1 LTASANHTSNSI
13 SNKAERE
20 TPVAT
25 YTSSKFHDLAEQR
38 SSHRGRSRSG
48 AAVAATKLMPGAGLL
63 AALLFSLGLWAGIW
77 QAASA
82 LAAAWL
88 R

>member
-1 LTASANHTSNSI
+1 MAD
-13 SNKAERE
+13 
-20 TPVAT
+20 

-38 SSHRGRSRSG
+38 SSYRGRSRSE

-63 AALLFSLGLWAGIW
+63 TALLFSLGLWAGIW
-77 QAASA
+77 QAVSA

>member
-1 LTASANHTSNSI
+1 VVS
-13 SNKAERE
+13 
-20 TPVAT
+20 

-38 SSHRGRSRSG
+38 SRHSGQARSET
-48 AAVAATKLMPGAGLL
+48 AATATKLMPGAGLL

-77 QAASA
+77 QAVSS